1 MMDELLTNKC
11 ENPSECINLW
21 IKEIKTYGFH
31 SLVFEP
37 NLIDTINN
45 ENTKSE
51 TANENEVEGF
61 VVQDLFGYIDE
72 SEVVK
77 YEREDGLDENAGLKG
92 DCSVFLK
99 NGYELNGSWRNGKRH
114 GRGLICGPPLEAKG
128 IKVIWGKYVG
138 NCNNT

>member
-1 MMDELLTNKC
+1 MMDELLTSKC
-11 ENPSECINLW
+11 ENPSECISAW
-21 IKEIKTYGFH
+21 IKEIETCGFQ
-31 SLVFEP
+31 SLAFES
-37 NLIDTINN
+37 NIIDTINN

-51 TANENEVEGF
+51 TANENELEGF

-77 YEREDGLDENAGLKG
+77 YEREDGLDDNAGLTG
-92 DCSVFLK
+92 DCSVFLE